1 MSVADFNASLTD
13 YLSSKEPEVLAIK
26 GRWGTG
32 KTYSWDAVISSYREK
47 KDANL
52 KYAYASLFGADSL
65 WEVKLTLLARL
76 HASRPDGGWF
86 QKMANNK
93 KAINSTVHL
102 IGLLSSGETLAKAA
116 SEWSPNL
123 LETATVCL
131 DDFERMDEKS
141 ISHEKLL
148 GFISELKLE
157 HKCKVVLIYNSDG
170 VHGTSKFHEYRE
182 KVVDREIEYS
192 PSYEDVVR
200 IAGDLTGDLLNLA
213 IDCAK
218 NLELDNVR
226 VIRRALKVAAQF
238 FERCTQPPSFELKKK
253 LVSSAILFSWVEF
266 GDGKTLIPAE
276 AQENLRDN
284 LSYIWGGYHL
294 EDKPLEP
301 WQKRLERFPT
311 TSLDELDALVWSCIK
326 TGFIESDQILK
337 EIDKLEQIVAND
349 RLISKHR
356 AAWGLFHDS
365 LENNEELFVK
375 ELVESFRLAAP
386 YESPS
391 SLSSVVSILKALDE
405 YDLATEMIGLYVG
418 CRDARDDTF
427 DLSSYPFRSDIADKE
442 ILDAFSEAIN
452 SGSKTKDG
460 DIDMLATVLKS
471 GHHLTKLQQNLLSRC
486 SVEQIVHILKTH
498 SGQELDLIIGGMQR
512 YRNHRYSPRIGELV
526 MDALRRIGAEGKY
539 QELRTKNYLNN

>member
-13 YLSSKEPEVLAIK
+13 FLSSKEPEVLAIK

-32 KTYSWDAVISSYREK
+32 KTYSWDAVISSYRDK

-76 HASRPDGGWF
+76 HASRRDGGWL
-86 QKMANNK
+86 QKIASNK

-157 HKCKVVLIYNSDG
+157 HKCKVVLIYNSDA
-170 VHGTSKFHEYRE
+170 VQGTSKFHEYRE

-200 IAGDLTGDLLNLA
+200 IAGDLSGDIQNVA
-213 IDCAK
+213 IECAK

-226 VIRRALKVAAQF
+226 VVRRALKVAAQF
-238 FERCTQPPSFELKKK
+238 RERCTQPLGFELEKK
-253 LVSSAILFSWVEF
+253 LVSSAILFSWIEF
-266 GDGKTLIPAE
+266 GDGKTLIPTE
-276 AQENLRDN
+276 VQNNLGENL
-284 LSYIWGGYHL
+284 SHIWAGYHL
-294 EDKPLEP
+294 DNKPLEP
-301 WQKRLERFPT
+301 WQKKLERFSF

-326 TGFIESDQILK
+326 TGFIESDRILR
-337 EIDKLEQIVAND
+337 EIDKLEQIDAKD
-349 RLISKHR
+349 RAISKYR

-365 LENNEELFVK
+365 LENNEEQFVK
-375 ELVESFRLAAP
+375 ELIEGFRSAAP

-391 SLSSVVSILKALDE
+391 SLSSVVSILKALDKNH
-405 YDLATEMIGLYVG
+405 LATEMIGVYVG

-427 DLSSYPFRSDIADKE
+427 DLSTYPFRSDITDKD
-442 ILDAFSEAIN
+442 ILDAFSAAMN
-452 SGSKTKDG
+452 SGIETKDG
-460 DIDMLATVLKS
+460 DIDMLAAILKS
-471 GHHLTKLQQNLLSRC
+471 GNRLTNLHQNLLSQY
-486 SVEQIVHILKTH
+486 SVKQIVHILKTH
-498 SGQELDLIIGGMQR
+498 HGQELDLIIGGMQK
-512 YRNHRYSPRIGELV
+512 YRNHRHAPKIGELV
-526 MDALRRIGAEGKY
+526 MDALRCISAEGKY
-539 QELRTKNYLNN
+539 QELRTKNHLKD